1 MPAER
6 PAVTGQ
12 IVVVDYDPEWPEWF
26 ERLRPHVW
34 AEKGLPPASYWLPDL
49 CSSFIG

>member
-26 ERLRPHVW
+26 ERLRAHVW
-34 AEKGLPPASYWLPDL
+34 ASVDTLAVRVEHG
-49 CSSFIG
+49 